1 MAEANRSV
9 DEKEY
14 FSRVNLALT
23 DCGRRVLSQ
32 LLQRR
37 VGQLTPENHPAQP
50 WSLDDFLNHY
60 MEDILLS
67 IGKEKS
73 KKLILYPGFGIK
85 TDLAKWDI
93 PLFVFVLLNASKLDD
108 DDNLHRQL
116 RHDICN
122 LRELRNKMLHK
133 GTPVLDESMYH
144 NYLGRIV
151 GAVQRIC
158 DYMQEPDLK
167 ISLLKEINKYE
178 SLRHIYT
185 NGLISELGC
194 KTVEIINEADAAVE
208 SGLQQMKTILQK
220 KGLSVNIPVLDVIVM
235 FRNYNKED
243 EQSITDRLL
252 ETFTEALKQ
261 GKEMAD
267 DQTAD
272 KLYVEVK
279 ALVRKLFDEKK
290 EITKVS
296 RGCIIL
302 SIQCH
307 DLDAVISLVQDSLSG
322 KLGSLFEPLEEVIW
336 TDAVHALFEVCVGIT
351 GQSCWALLNEMLLC
365 HYYELLVGAYLN
377 IF

>member
-1 MAEANRSV
+1 
-9 DEKEY
+9 
-14 FSRVNLALT
+14 AL
-23 DCGRRVLSQ
+23 RRVYLTNSGANVSDQ
-32 LLQRR
+32 YPPEENRR
-37 VGQLTPENHPAQP
+37 GQPFPA
-50 WSLDDFLNHY
+50 LR
-60 MEDILLS
+60 
-67 IGKEKS
+67 KS
-73 KKLILYPGFGIK
+73 RGERKDYASFGIK

-194 KTVEIINEADAAVE
+194 KTVEIINE
-208 SGLQQMKTILQK
+208 
-220 KGLSVNIPVLDVIVM
+220 VLDVIVM

-351 GQSCWALLNEMLLC
+351 GQSCWALLNEMCKLWKGRKYC
-365 HYYELLVGAYLN
+365 A
-377 IF
+377 IITSSW